1 MSEVKKQQEIK
12 IMNVADL
19 ENLSLSLS
27 LAFCLNSLR
36 SEERPGLCAPFNE
49 NIYTCLLELALQ

>member
-19 ENLSLSLS
+19 ENLSLSVSSPPLS
-27 LAFCLNSLR
+27 LFLFELVTLWETSKLLR
-36 SEERPGLCAPFNE
+36 RL
-49 NIYTCLLELALQ
+49 

>member
-19 ENLSLSLS
+19 ENLSLSVSSPLS
-27 LAFCLNSLR
+27 LFLFELVTLWETSKLLR
-36 SEERPGLCAPFNE
+36 RL
-49 NIYTCLLELALQ
+49 